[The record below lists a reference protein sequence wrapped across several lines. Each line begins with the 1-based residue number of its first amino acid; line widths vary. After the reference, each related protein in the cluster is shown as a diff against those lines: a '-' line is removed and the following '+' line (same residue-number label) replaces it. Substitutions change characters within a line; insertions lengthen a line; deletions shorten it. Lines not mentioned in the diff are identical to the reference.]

1 MEFGPARYSPLHR
14 FLHWTTALFILG
26 MIPVGLTMTRL
37 ADGPLKNN
45 LYELHKSFGILVI
58 ALTFVRI
65 AVRVVRGAPPPEPS
79 LTPLQRR
86 VSASVHHLIYV
97 FLATAMLTGFIGTSM
112 CCAPVNLFWAIH
124 IPPDLPGGFDTAKSV
139 LTVHRY
145 AVYGLAILLVM
156 HIGAALAHAFVF
168 RDGVMGRMW
177 KGAN

>member
-1 MEFGPARYSPLHR
+1 MDSRPERYSALHR
-14 FLHWTTALFILG
+14 FLHWTTAFLILG

-58 ALTFVRI
+58 ALTVLRI
-65 AVRVVRGAPPPEPS
+65 AVRVVRGAPPPAES

-86 VSASVHHLIYV
+86 VSGAVHHLIYV
-97 FLATAMLTGFIGTSM
+97 FLVAAMLSGFIGTSM

-124 IPPDLPGGFDTAKSV
+124 IPPDLPGGFETAKVV
-139 LTVHRY
+139 LRIHNF
-145 AVYGLAILLVM
+145 AVYGLAALLVL
-156 HIGAALAHAFVF
+156 HIGAALMHALVL

-177 KGAN
+177 KGA

>member
-1 MEFGPARYSPLHR
+1 MEIQTARYSALHR

-58 ALTFVRI
+58 ALTLVRI
-65 AVRVVRGAPPPEPS
+65 AVRVLRGAPPPAAG

-86 VSASVHHLIYV
+86 VSGAVHHLLYV
-97 FLATAMLTGFIGTSM
+97 FLVAAMLSGFIGTSM
-112 CCAPVNLFWAIH
+112 CCAPVNLFWSIH
-124 IPPDLPGGFDTAKSV
+124 IPPDLPGGFDTAKVV
-139 LTVHRY
+139 LRVHNF
-145 AVYGLAILLVM
+145 AVYGLAGLLAM
-156 HIGAALAHAFVF
+156 HIGGALMHALVF

-177 KGAN
+177 KGA

>member
-1 MEFGPARYSPLHR
+1 METRPAHYSALHR

-26 MIPVGLTMTRL
+26 MIPVGLTMTRI

-58 ALTFVRI
+58 ALTLVRI
-65 AVRVVRGAPPPEPS
+65 VVRFVRGAPPPAAS

-86 VSASVHHLIYV
+86 VSGAVHHLIYV
-97 FLATAMLTGFIGTSM
+97 FLVTAMLTGFVGTSM

-124 IPPDLPGGFDTAKSV
+124 IPPDLPGGFDTAKVV
-139 LTVHRY
+139 LRVHNF
-145 AVYGLAILLVM
+145 AVYGLAGLLVV

-168 RDGVMGRMW
+168 RDEVMARMW
-177 KGAN
+177 KGA